1 MRVNSA
7 VFDLRAL
14 VLCLLQT
21 GRHWAGRGRGGG
33 EGLGENPGENGTG
46 SVREADKERAGSRI
60 P

>member
-21 GRHWAGRGRGGG
+21 GHHWAGRGGGG
-33 EGLGENPGENGTG
+33 GLGENPGENGTG